1 VEAATPTA
9 VGEVALTT
17 VEAATPTAVGE
28 VALTTEEAVALTAV
42 GAAAPTAV
50 GAATLTGVDNWVLA
64 GEAVAAALNE
74 APEPGPAF
82 ADGAVSSRGRPSS
95 AVLSRRRGRRTSL
108 ARWTWSWPY
117 PDR

>member
-1 VEAATPTA
+1 VRAA
-9 VGEVALTT
+9 ALTT
-17 VEAATPTAVGE
+17 VEAAAPTTVEE
-28 VALTTEEAVALTAV
+28 VALTTEEAVALTAA
-42 GAAAPTAV
+42 GAATLTAV

-64 GEAVAAALNE
+64 GEALNE

-95 AVLSRRRGRRTSL
+95 AVLSRRLGRRTSL
-108 ARWTWSWPY
+108 ARWTWSWAY